1 MPNAIGT
8 PSRHGL
14 ENHGLTNLNLAYW
27 TLPSAMLVERIVS
40 RREGQLAHLG
50 PVVVRTGHHTG
61 RSPNDKFIVQQA
73 PSDSRV
79 WWGKV
84 NRPMTP
90 AQFERLHLRMRSY
103 FQGRDVFVQ
112 DAVAGAHPAHA
123 VPIRIVTEY
132 AWHSLFAR
140 NLFLRLPPAALPDQI
155 PQFTL
160 LDAPRFHAI
169 PEEDSTNSEV
179 FIALDL
185 ERGLILVGGTS
196 YGGEIK
202 KAMFTVLNYILP
214 QRGVLSMHCSANVG
228 EQGDVALFFGLS
240 GTGKTTLSSD
250 AARRLVGDDEHG
262 WADDGVFNFEG
273 GCYAKTIRLRPELE
287 PLIWEATRRFGTVL
301 ENVVMDVESR
311 RLDFEDGTFTEN
323 TRAAYPLGF
332 IPNPV
337 AEGRGGHPRT
347 IFFLTADATGVLPP
361 IARLTPSQAMYHF
374 LSGYT
379 SKLGGTE
386 KGLAAEPQLTFSAC
400 FAAPFL
406 PLPPTT
412 YSRLLGE
419 KLAAHQPEVWLV
431 NTGWTGGPFGVGQ
444 RIALPYTRAMVS
456 AALHGHLQ
464 GVPFRN
470 DPWFGL
476 AVPTRCPGVPEG
488 VLDPRSTWG
497 DARAYDARAGAL
509 AARFTENFKQ
519 FDGLVA
525 REVQEAGPGQT
536 AGG

>member
-1 MPNAIGT
+1 MPNAMGIQ
-8 PSRHGL
+8 SHYGL
-14 ENHGLTNLNLAYW
+14 ENHGLTNLTMAYW
-27 TLPSAMLVERIVS
+27 TLPSAMLVELIVS

-73 PSDSRV
+73 PSDSQV

-90 AQFERLHLRMRSY
+90 AQFERLHLRMRSF

-140 NLFLRLPPAALPDQI
+140 NLFLRLPTAALPEHV
-155 PQFTL
+155 PEFTL
-160 LDAPRFHAI
+160 LHAPRFHSI
-169 PEEDSTNSEV
+169 PEEDSTNSEIV
-179 FIALDL
+179 IALDL
-185 ERGLILVGGTS
+185 DRRLILVGGTS

-202 KAMFTVLNYILP
+202 KAIFTVLNYLLP

-228 EQGDVALFFGLS
+228 NQGDVALFFGLS

-250 AARRLVGDDEHG
+250 ANRRLVGDDEHG

-273 GCYAKTIRLRPELE
+273 GCYAKTISLRPDLE

-311 RLDFEDGTFTEN
+311 RLDFNDGTFTEN

-337 AEGRGGHPRT
+337 VEGRAGHPRT
-347 IFFLTADATGVLPP
+347 LFFLTADATGVLPP
-361 IARLTPSQAMYHF
+361 IARLTPAQAMYHF

-379 SKLGGTE
+379 SKVAGTE

-400 FAAPFL
+400 FGAPFL

-412 YSRLLGE
+412 YAHLLGE
-419 KLAAHQPEVWLV
+419 KLAAHKPEVWLI
-431 NTGWTGGPFGVGQ
+431 NTGWTGGPYGTGK
-444 RIALPYTRAMVS
+444 RIALPFTRAMVD
-456 AALHGHLQ
+456 AVLKGDLR
-464 GVPFRN
+464 GVQFRR

-476 AVPTRCPGVPEG
+476 DVPTRCPNVPKG
-488 VLDPRSTWG
+488 VLDPRSTWS
-497 DARAYDARAGAL
+497 DAQEYDKRAEAL
-509 AARFTENFKQ
+509 TARFTENFKQ
-519 FDGLVA
+519 YEGLVA
-525 REVQEAGPGQT
+525 REVLDAGPAHASG
-536 AGG
+536 